1 MSANPHPLYVSPL
14 DRSKLEMVVQRE
26 QDGNVT
32 EGLLISGDDQTYP
45 VGDGIPD
52 LIYPR
57 EPAEADAKAQA
68 FYDSRA
74 EAYDKYLHLTF
85 HTHGEDEDEVRRGF
99 VDLLRLQPDSRVLEV
114 AAGTG
119 RDSLRIAQRLTD
131 AGQLVATDIAKNML
145 QRCVDRFRQQPVAVP
160 VDFALVNACYLPFPD
175 DYFDATF
182 SFGGLG
188 EFSDIR
194 RSLAEMVR
202 VTKLGGRIV
211 VGDESTPPWLRD
223 TEFARILTCTN
234 HMFAAEL
241 PLREM
246 PVESRDVTLRWVIG
260 GVFYLIDFTVGDGA
274 PTADFDFE
282 IPGPRGGTLRTRYE
296 GQLEGVTPE
305 AAELAHQARQ
315 KTGKSMH
322 KWLDD
327 VVRKAAM
334 HDLQEG
340 S

>member
-1 MSANPHPLYVSPL
+1 MPPHPIYVSPL
-14 DRSKLEMVVQRE
+14 DGSRLDMIVHRE
-26 QDGNVT
+26 EDGRVT
-32 EGLLISGDDQTYP
+32 EGLLVSGSDQTYP
-45 VGDGIPD
+45 IGDGIPD
-52 LIYPR
+52 LTYPR
-57 EPAEADAKAQA
+57 EPAEPDAKARA

-74 EAYDKYLHLTF
+74 EAYDRYLHLTF
-85 HTHGEDEDEVRRGF
+85 DTHGEDEDEVRTEF

-119 RDSLRIAQRLTD
+119 RDSLRIAQRLTGD
-131 AGQLVATDIAKNML
+131 GQLVATDISRNML
-145 QRCVDRFRQQPVAVP
+145 QRCVNRFHQRPVAVP

-175 DYFDATF
+175 DHFDATF

-211 VGDESTPPWLRD
+211 IGDESIPPWLTD

-234 HMFAAEL
+234 PMFAAKL

-246 PVESRDVTLRWVIG
+246 PVQSRNLTLRWVIG
-260 GVFYLIDFTVGDGA
+260 GVFYLIDFTVGDGP
-274 PTADFDFE
+274 PTADFDYE

-305 AAELAHQARQ
+305 AAELAHQARK

-327 VVRKAAM
+327 VVREAATQ
-334 HDLQEG
+334 DLQEG